1 MLRRTHPHKVT
12 WFLTVDVFAFF
23 REALMAG
30 HTGVDLT
37 GERRTSLIIALA
49 VTGPVFLSGLLPAE
63 EVPLK
68 GRLRSVV
75 DNF

>member
-1 MLRRTHPHKVT
+1 MLCRTLPHKAT
-12 WFLTVDVFAFF
+12 WFLTMDAFAFF
-23 REALMAG
+23 RVALMAG

-49 VTGPVFLSGLLPAE
+49 VTGPVFLSGLLPVG

-68 GRLRSVV
+68 GLR
-75 DNF
+75 DR